1 MVPQGRTEYVSHEVF
16 GKNENVT
23 TSYSALTTNGVYNM
37 PLVADAKQ
45 LRIKAGGDAGD
56 TLAGLG
62 GRTVTLSGVDSELRQ
77 IRETIALNG
86 ASASSLTS
94 KAFFRLHEAR
104 VSASGTHGTAL
115 TYSHIAAI
123 TIEDSGGVEW
133 AEIPGG
139 DIPHGLSHIGCF
151 TIPLFTFDGIPIKS
165 GFVRS
170 YLPTVDT
177 GKSMDLVFL
186 VIGGALTTTAPFTPA
201 LLQRQHL
208 GFNRDI
214 NIVVPTALG
223 PIPPGT
229 DIVVMVKG
237 PSTPSVAMS
246 MQYALLK
253 DGV

>member
-1 MVPQGRTEYVSHEVF
+1 MVPQGRTEYVSYEIF

-23 TSYSALTTNGVYNM
+23 TSYSALTTNGIYNM
-37 PLVADAKQ
+37 PLIADAKQ

-56 TLAGLG
+56 TLTGLG
-62 GRTVTLSGVDSELRQ
+62 ARTVTLSGVDVDLRQ

-94 KAFFRLHEAR
+94 KAFLRLHEAR
-104 VSASGTHGTAL
+104 VSASGTHGTAVD
-115 TYSHIAAI
+115 YSHIAAI

-139 DIPHGLSHIGCF
+139 DIPHGLSHIGGF
-151 TIPLFTFDGIPIKS
+151 TIPLFTFSGIPIKE
-165 GFVRS
+165 GYVRS

-186 VIGGALTTTAPFTPA
+186 VIGGALTNAAPFTPV

-214 NIVVPTALG
+214 NVVVPTALG
-223 PIPPGT
+223 PILPGT
-229 DIVVMVKG
+229 DVVPMVRG
-237 PSTPSVAMS
+237 PSTPAVALS
-246 MQYALLK
+246 MQYALVK
-253 DGV
+253 GNI